1 MVQQKEKKY
10 NILCNNAREH
20 LPFSIELFIFWN
32 DPVDFLIVKITLT
45 YARLNVSIDIR
56 GKMIFT

>member
-1 MVQQKEKKY
+1 MKKKH

-20 LPFSIELFIFWN
+20 LPFSIKLFIFWN

-45 YARLNVSIDIR
+45 YRRLNVSIDIR